1 MSKPE
6 KLEAWIALSLALGS
20 RSARLKPLL
29 EHFGTPER
37 IFAATEQE
45 LRAVLPNLGAGAL
58 SALKYEKHE
67 REVRRILQYCSRAG
81 VAVLTPDQEQYPSA
95 LFAISE
101 PPPVL
106 YCLGKLP
113 TPGKQPFVGVVGTR
127 KMDAYGERAAY
138 KLSFEL
144 AAAGAVVVSGLA
156 DGIDGV
162 AAAAA
167 LDAGM
172 PTIGVLGCGIDRVYP
187 KHHKHLFS
195 EVAEFGAVIT
205 EFAPG
210 TPPNGRNFPIRN
222 RIISA
227 LSEAVVVV
235 EGDPISG
242 ALITARYALLQGK
255 ALFAVPGDVDCLRSK
270 GCNLLLRAG
279 ANIALSAEDILA
291 HFRFLYR
298 DTMKLAPPDEA
309 MQYVGVTPEKLR
321 AHGVRTVSNK
331 EARVKENTA
340 KQRVGR
346 KSREEKVE
354 ALSAKEGELHE
365 SAPSPEALHTL
376 SPAERG
382 MYESLPE
389 TPFTIDFLVGA
400 GIAAKDAVAAMTLF
414 EILGIVSSM
423 PGGTY
428 QKKSFD
434 A

>member
-37 IFAATEQE
+37 IFAAKESE
-45 LRAVLPNLGAGAL
+45 LRAVLPSLGAGAL
-58 SALKYEKHE
+58 SALHYEKHE

-81 VAVLTPDQEQYPSA
+81 VTVLTPDEEEYPSS

-127 KMDAYGERAAY
+127 TMDAYGERVAY

-156 DGIDGV
+156 DGVDGV

-167 LDAGM
+167 IDAGM
-172 PTIGVLGCGIDRVYP
+172 PTIAVLGCGIDRVYP
-187 KHHKHLFS
+187 KHHKQLFS
-195 EVAEFGAVIT
+195 EVAEFGAVVT

-210 TPPNGRNFPIRN
+210 TPPNSRNFPIRN

-255 ALFAVPGDVDCLRSK
+255 ALFAVPGDIDCPRSQ
-270 GCNLLLRAG
+270 GSNLLLRAG

-298 DTMKLAPPDEA
+298 DNVKLTPPAEA

-321 AHGVRTVSNK
+321 AHGVRAVSK
-331 EARVKENTA
+331 EARASENTA

-346 KSREEKVE
+346 KSREEKVG
-354 ALSAKEGELHE
+354 ALSAKDGDLHE

-376 SPAERG
+376 SSAERG
-382 MYESLPE
+382 IYESLPD
-389 TPFTIDFLVGA
+389 TPFTVDFLVGA